1 MGKLNLSRRAFVKI
15 GLASAA
21 AATVAG
27 AASPVHALAE
37 GGGSSSEDG
46 EVKRIRTC
54 CRGCGKMECG
64 VWVTVQN
71 GRAIKVE
78 GDQSA
83 FASEGNCCT
92 KSQASLQ
99 AAYHPDRLY
108 HPMKRTNPRD
118 AEDPGWVRISWDE
131 AYELMAK
138 GFQELI
144 DKYGGECLTTFCG
157 TSRNWCMQSAG
168 GILYQLFGS
177 PNGHSAYQICKGPRH
192 AATAWQSG
200 YAYSWMAQEDRPL
213 VYVQWGGAQEMSN
226 YDSSCRSTVNV
237 AMAANDYLIVDPRK
251 TNLGKE
257 SKHWLPLRPGTDAAM
272 GLAWTNVI
280 IENELYD
287 DLYVRRWTDAPFLY
301 CADIEGSGWMTMAP
315 QSAVPYML
323 KTRLLKESDIK
334 EGGSVHRFMVWDE
347 LAGTDDAH
355 PLRDNDPTGHLT
367 YFDTETM
374 LWEGE
379 EFVMPEFSESSQ
391 KNLVPGVAQGR
402 IAASSDFSHCAQEM
416 WPAIYGGPYE
426 ITLKDGSVHQCSTV
440 WEEYA
445 AHCADYAPEKAEQ
458 ITGVPAAEIEEAAK
472 IYATRIDP
480 TTGYGNGGINYSLAV
495 EHSANAIQNCR
506 TFDAIAGIC
515 GNFDTPAGQRG
526 GTIGTYPQQFAMMSE
541 AAPFKQDPTKALGIE
556 DIPTL
561 VHCYWGDAQHIIKGM
576 NGEGAY
582 RIRGGYGQSGDFL
595 NTPNSK
601 ACFEGMKQFDFY
613 AQCDLWEHPGVQ
625 LADVVVPAQHW
636 MELDSTR
643 ISQGS
648 GGAEG
653 AHCRC
658 IEPPADTRFDVDIS
672 IGLYKAMG
680 VPWALGDDPWPDA
693 TYNLNQYAQLGYG
706 MTWDEYKD
714 YFQKNGWTDCKEK
727 YPVWGTYRRYEAGMM
742 RTDGKPGFPT
752 NTGKQEIWCTLIESY
767 FPDNRWTLPTFTE
780 PPEGPVANPELAKE
794 YPYIMTTGRR
804 IPVYFHSEHRQLPWC
819 RELWPTPRVEI
830 NPEDAAE
837 LGIEQGDWVWIETKR
852 GKIRQTADIYFGIE
866 KGVINCEHQWWMPE
880 FKGLGKGFDLVN
892 VNALGSLD
900 YQCPLCGAANARAYN
915 VKVYKATPENSPNGN
930 PVPCDTD
937 GTPIITSSDDPR
949 LKEWLPDYIVR
960 EEA

>member
-1 MGKLNLSRRAFVKI
+1 MAKLTMSRRSFAKLS
-15 GLASAA
+15 LATA
-21 AATVAG
+21 AATAVAATTAG
-27 AASPVHALAE
+27 AALAE
-37 GGGSSSEDG
+37 QAAPAQEQGD
-46 EVKRIRTC
+46 VKRVRTC

-71 GRAIKVE
+71 GRAVKIE

-99 AAYHPDRLY
+99 AAYHPARMY
-108 HPMKRTNPRD
+108 HPMKRT
-118 AEDPGWVRISWDE
+118 AAKGEADPGWQRITWDE
-131 AYELMAK
+131 AFQLMAT

-192 AATAWQSG
+192 VATAWQSG
-200 YAYSWMAQEDRPL
+200 KAYSWMAQEDRPL

-237 AMAANDYLIVDPRK
+237 TMQAEDYIIVDPRR

-272 GLAWTNVI
+272 GLAWTHVVI
-280 IENELYD
+280 DNNLYD
-287 DLYVRRWTDAPFLY
+287 EMYVRRWTDAPFLY
-301 CADIEGSGWMTMAP
+301 CADIEPTGFMGADPEMGFPFPVA
-315 QSAVPYML
+315 
-323 KTRLLKESDIK
+323 TRLLKESDIK
-334 EGGSVHRFMVWDE
+334 EGGSPKRFMVYDE

-355 PLRDNDPTGHLT
+355 PLRTNDPSGKLS
-367 YFDTETM
+367 YFDAETM

-379 EFVMPEFSESSQ
+379 TYPEAKFYESPQ
-391 KNLVPGVAQGR
+391 KNLVKGTVPGR
-402 IAASSDFSHCAQEM
+402 IAYSTDFSGCAQELL
-416 WPAIYGGPYE
+416 PAISGGPFE
-426 ITLKDGSVHQCSTV
+426 VTLKDGSTHSVTTA
-440 WEEYA
+440 WMEYA
-445 AHCADYAPEKAEQ
+445 DLCAQYAPEIAEG

-472 IYATRIDP
+472 IYATRIFPDS
-480 TTGYGNGGINYSLAV
+480 GYGNGGINYSLAI
-495 EHSANAIQNCR
+495 EHSANAVQNCR
-506 TFDAIAGIC
+506 VFDALAGIC

-526 GTIGTYPQQFAMMSE
+526 GTVGTFPEQFAMMSE
-541 AAPFKQDPTKALGIE
+541 AAPFKQDATKMLGI
-556 DIPTL
+556 DKMPTL
-561 VHCYWGDAQHIIKGM
+561 AHCYWGDAQHIIKAM
-576 NGEGAY
+576 NGDGAY

-595 NTPNSK
+595 NAPNSK
-601 ACFEGMKQFDFY
+601 ACFEGMKQMDFF
-613 AQCDLWEHPGVQ
+613 AMCDLWFHPGTQ
-625 LADVVVPAQHW
+625 LADVIVPAQHW

-643 ISQGS
+643 RSQGS

-680 VPWALGDDPWPDA
+680 VPWALGDNPWPDA
-693 TYNLNQYAQLGYG
+693 TYNLNQMAQAGYG
-706 MTWDEYKD
+706 MSWDEYKEH
-714 YFQKNGWTDCKEK
+714 FQKNGWTDCKEK
-727 YPVWGTYRRYEAGMM
+727 YPVWGTYRRYEVGMM
-742 RTDGKPGFPT
+742 RRDGLPGFPT
-752 NTGKQEIWCTLIESY
+752 PTGKQEIWNTLLESY
-767 FPDNRWTLPTFTE
+767 YPDERYTLPTFTE
-780 PPEGPVANPELAKE
+780 PPEGPVANPELCKE

-837 LGIEQGDWVWIETKR
+837 LGIQQGDWVWIETSR
-852 GKIRQTADIYFGIE
+852 GKIRQTADLYYGIN
-866 KGVINCEHQWWMPE
+866 KGVVNCEHQWWLPE
-880 FKGLGKGFDLVN
+880 FTGLGKGFDLVN
-892 VNALGSLD
+892 VNTLASLD
-900 YQCPLCGAANARAYN
+900 NQCPLCGAANARAYN
-915 VKVYKATPENSPNGN
+915 VKIYKATPENSPNGN

-937 GTPIITSSDDPR
+937 GTPMIVSCDDPR
-949 LKEWLPDYIVR
+949 LKEWLPNYEIR
-960 EEA
+960 KEA

>member
-1 MGKLNLSRRAFVKI
+1 MGKLKLTRRTFSKMA
-15 GLASAA
+15 LAS
-21 AATVAG
+21 G
-27 AASPVHALAE
+27 AALAFASAGPTQALAQTDVMQQQ
-37 GGGSSSEDG
+37 SDDI
-46 EVKRIRTC
+46 KRIRTC

-71 GRAIKVE
+71 GRAVKIE

-108 HPMKRTNPRD
+108 HPMKRTNPRG
-118 AEDPGWVRISWDE
+118 EEPGWVRISWNE
-131 AYELMAK
+131 AFELMAK

-200 YAYSWMAQEDRPL
+200 KAYSWMAQEDRPP

-237 AMAANDYLIVDPRK
+237 AMDAEEYIIVDPRK

-257 SKHWLPLRPGTDAAM
+257 ADHWLPLRPGTDAAM
-272 GLAWTNVI
+272 GLAWTHVV
-280 IENELYD
+280 IENNLYD
-287 DLYVRRWTDAPFLY
+287 DLYVRRWTNAPFLY
-301 CADIEGSGWMTMAP
+301 CEELEPSGWETFAP
-315 QSAVPYML
+315 LSAVPYQL

-334 EGGSVHRFMVWDE
+334 EGGSAKRFMVWDE
-347 LAGTDDAH
+347 LAGTDEAH
-355 PLRDNDPTGHLT
+355 PLRENDPSGHLT
-367 YFDTETM
+367 YFDAETM

-379 EFVMPEFSESSQ
+379 DFVLPDTYESPQ
-391 KNLVPGVAQGR
+391 KNIVAGVVQGNVAVPSGF
-402 IAASSDFSHCAQEM
+402 DNCDQEM
-416 WPAIYGGPYE
+416 LPAIYGGPFE
-426 ITLKDGSVHQCSTV
+426 IILKDGSTKTCTTA

-445 AHCADYAPEKAEQ
+445 DLASQYAPPVASE
-458 ITGVPAAEIEEAAK
+458 ITGVPAEQIEEAAMA
-472 IYATRIDP
+472 YATRIDP
-480 TTGYGNGGINYSLAV
+480 STGYGNGGINYSLAI

-506 TFDAIAGIC
+506 VFDALIGIT
-515 GNFDTPAGQRG
+515 GNFDTPGGHRG
-526 GTIGTYPQQFAMMSE
+526 GTVGTYPEQFAMMSE
-541 AAPFKQDPTKALGIE
+541 AAPFLQDPSKTLGLE

-561 VHCYWGDAQHIIKGM
+561 AHCYWGDAQHIIKAM
-576 NGEGAY
+576 NNIDSPY
-582 RIRGGYGQSGDFL
+582 PIRGGYCQSGDFL
-595 NTPNSK
+595 NAPNS
-601 ACFEGMKQFDFY
+601 ADCYEGMKNMDFY
-613 AQCDLWEHPGVQ
+613 AQCDLWEHPSAQ
-625 LADVVVPAQHW
+625 MADVLVPAQHW
-636 MELDSTR
+636 LELDSTR

-658 IEPPADTRFDVDIS
+658 IEPPADCRFDVDIS

-693 TYNLNQYAQLGYG
+693 TYNLNQYAQAGYG
-706 MTWDEYKD
+706 MTWEEYKEH
-714 YFQKNGWTDCKEK
+714 FQKNGWTDCKEK
-727 YPVWGTYRRYEAGMM
+727 YEVWGTYRRYEMGMM
-742 RTDGKPGFPT
+742 REDGLPGFPT

-767 FPDNRWTLPTFTE
+767 FPDNRWTLPTFAE
-780 PPEGPVANPELAKE
+780 PPEGPIADPERAEE

-819 RELWPTPRVEI
+819 RELWPTPRIEL
-830 NPEDAAE
+830 NPEDADE
-837 LGIEQGDWVWIETKR
+837 MDIEQGDWVWIETER
-852 GKIRQTADIYFGIE
+852 GKIRQSADIYYGIE
-866 KGVINCEHQWWMPE
+866 KGTINCEHQWWLPE
-880 FKGLGKGFDLVN
+880 FKSVGKGFDLVN
-892 VNALGSLD
+892 VNTLASLD
-900 YQCPLCGAANARAYN
+900 HQCPLCGAANARAYN

-930 PVPCDTD
+930 VIPCDED
-937 GTPIITSSDDPR
+937 GTEMIVSSDDER
-949 LKEWLPDYIVR
+949 LKEWLPNYEIR